1 MAENEEPFRK
11 GMVIMAHPDDAEWSC
26 SGTVAKWCAEGWDV
40 VYVLCTDGSKG
51 SSDPEMTSENLI
63 KIREKEQRDAGKVL
77 GLQDV
82 VFLGYP
88 DAYLEPTL
96 ELRKDIAREIRRY
109 KPDVVITGSPARDIE
124 RGFYVSHPD
133 HLAAGEAALSAIF
146 PTARDRLTFPELIY
160 EGFEPH
166 KVREVWIA
174 GGGDNADNY
183 VDVEAYMD
191 TAVKALKA
199 HVSQVDQENAG
210 EWFRQGR
217 IRTGAKIGMAFA
229 EGFKRIAFG

>member
-1 MAENEEPFRK
+1 MAENEEPFRR
-11 GMVIMAHPDDAEWSC
+11 GMVIMAHPDDAEWTC

-51 SSDPEMTSENLI
+51 SSAPELTSEQLI
-63 KIREKEQRDAGKVL
+63 KIREREQRDAGKVL

-109 KPDVVITGSPARDIE
+109 KPDVVITGSPARDVE
-124 RGFYVSHPD
+124 RGYYVSHPD

-146 PTARDRLTFPELIY
+146 PTARDRLTFPELLE
-160 EGFEPH
+160 EGLEPH

-191 TAVKALKA
+191 TAIKALKA
-199 HVSQVDQENAG
+199 HVSQVDQENAD
-210 EWFRQGR
+210 EWFQQGR
-217 IRTGAKIGMAFA
+217 IRTGAKIGMAYA
-229 EGFKRIAFG
+229 EGFKRIPFG

>member
-1 MAENEEPFRK
+1 MAENEEPFRR
-11 GMVIMAHPDDAEWSC
+11 GMVIMAHPDDAEWTC

-51 SSDPEMTSENLI
+51 SSDPEMTSEQLI
-63 KIREKEQRDAGKVL
+63 KIREREQRDAGKVL

-109 KPDVVITGSPARDIE
+109 KPDVVITGSPARDVE
-124 RGFYVSHPD
+124 RGYYVSHPD

-146 PTARDRLTFPELIY
+146 PTARDRLTFPELLE
-160 EGFEPH
+160 EGLEPH

-191 TAVKALKA
+191 TAIKALKA
-199 HVSQVDQENAG
+199 HVSQVDQENAD
-210 EWFRQGR
+210 EWFQQGR
-217 IRTGAKIGMAFA
+217 IRTGAMIGMAYA
-229 EGFKRIAFG
+229 EGFKRIPFG